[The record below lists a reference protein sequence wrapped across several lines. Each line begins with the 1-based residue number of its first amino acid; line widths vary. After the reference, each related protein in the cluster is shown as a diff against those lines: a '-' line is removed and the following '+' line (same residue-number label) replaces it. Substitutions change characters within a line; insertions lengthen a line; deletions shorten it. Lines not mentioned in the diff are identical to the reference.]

1 MDYTIIMVALV
12 ALGITL
18 LTQLINK
25 LLINEKYVDGARVR
39 MKEIQGQLKTITDI
53 KSKEFTQM
61 QDELLDTNFKIMKQ
75 QMKPMILTFLPYIF
89 IYWLL
94 AAAFAY
100 TPIMVGS
107 DVTVR
112 ITPNGHGLV
121 VADCLGINNTFT
133 SYNESVYTV
142 NSGTCQLHLNNDT
155 SNLTLEGKKE
165 IVSQNAGGIDFQI
178 VPPKNKIIPLPVSL
192 PYVGDGLGWLGTF
205 IIFSLIFSLLL
216 TKALKGKYL
225 RKWE

>member
-1 MDYTIIMVALV
+1 MDYTLGIVALV

-18 LTQLINK
+18 ITQLINK

-39 MKEIQGQLKTITDI
+39 MKELQEKLKTITDI
-53 KSKEFTQM
+53 KSKDFIQL

-75 QMKPMILTFLPYIF
+75 QMKPMILTFVPYIF
-89 IYWLL
+89 VYWLL

-100 TPIMVGS
+100 SPIMVGS

-121 VADCLGINNTFT
+121 IADCLGINNTFT
-133 SYNESVYTV
+133 SYNESVYSV
-142 NSGTCQLHLNNDT
+142 KSGTCQLHLNNYT

-165 IVSQNAGGIDFQI
+165 IVSQSAGGIDLQI
-178 VPPKNKIIPLPVSL
+178 VPPKNKIIPLPVEL
-192 PYVGDGLGWLGTF
+192 PYVGNGLGWLGTF
-205 IIFSLIFSLLL
+205 IIFSLVFSLIFS
-216 TKALKGKYL
+216 KALKGRYL